1 MFKRASLIYDEERKF
16 EERKE
21 SFLFESKEIGK
32 EPEEKSM
39 DEKTTD
45 KLGKYSESI
54 SPELEKKEVKESPKL
69 EQKQEKK
76 EEATKEKEEE
86 VKTME
91 VQIETFIPPNISKG
105 LEEVLNFLK
114 ETCPLKYVI
123 QLKFYSD
130 FLYF

>member
-1 MFKRASLIYDEERKF
+1 MFNRASLIYDEERKF

-21 SFLFESKEIGK
+21 SFMFENKEIGK
-32 EPEEKSM
+32 ETEEK
-39 DEKTTD
+39 DEKITD

-54 SPELEKKEVKESPKL
+54 SPELEKKEVHNFEQKESPKL

-76 EEATKEKEEE
+76 DEANKEKEEE

-91 VQIETFIPPNISKG
+91 VQIETFIPPNISKN

-114 ETCPLKYVI
+114 DTCPLKYV
-123 QLKFYSD
+123 L
-130 FLYF
+130 